1 MSEPISS
8 TSRLSAAPGEATRC
22 VTHMLVKRLTGAWSG
37 PHGRVQ
43 HTLLAVCP
51 NSEVVACAALQAA
64 KEARAPLLYAATLNQ
79 VDRDGGYTGWTPAS
93 FANFVEAEVDR
104 LGVDVP
110 VALCLDHGGPWKKD
124 DHVQQDLSY
133 EASRS
138 AVLKSIRACIDAGYD
153 LLHLDPTVDLRLS
166 PGQPVL
172 IPDIVERTVGLLR
185 EAETYRQS
193 VGRGPL
199 AYEVGTEESGGGLRT
214 ENRFCSFLQQL
225 AKAVDESGL
234 PRPSFV
240 VGDVGDAARH
250 LACQHGAYRATHN
263 RGSAAHRR
271 APQGPLH
278 RFREAPRRV
287 PDQRRGR
294 RECGSGACR
303 RRSTTRCW
311 IWSRWRTA
319 WMWPSGLPD
328 ALRSAVVD
336 SGRWRKWLRPE
347 EHGLDFGALPR
358 ERRDWLVHTGSRYVW
373 THPDV
378 QDARERLYANVRS
391 YRDPEAF
398 VHWRVREE
406 ILQYMHAFNLVGLAD
421 RISGGRGAGI
431 EG

>member
-1 MSEPISS
+1 MSEPMSS
-8 TSRLSAAPGEATRC
+8 TSRLYAAPGEATRC

-37 PHGRVQ
+37 PHGWVQ

-51 NSEVVACAALQAA
+51 NSEVVARAALQAA

-79 VDRDGGYTGWTPAS
+79 VDRDGGYTGWTPTS
-93 FANFVEAEVDR
+93 FADFVEAEVDR

-153 LLHLDPTVDLRLS
+153 LLHLDPTVDLRLP
-166 PGQPVL
+166 PGQPVP
-172 IPDIVERTVGLLR
+172 IPDIVERTVDLLR

-214 ENRFCSFLQQL
+214 EDRFCSFLQQL
-225 AKAVDESGL
+225 AKAIDENDL

-240 VGDVGDAARH
+240 VGDVGTRLDTSHVNMVRTERLTTEARRHIGALLKGHYTDSVKHLDVYPISGVGGANVGPGLSSAEYDALLDLVA
-250 LACQHGAYRATHN
+250 LEN
-263 RGSAAHRR
+263 RLDVA
-271 APQGPLH
+271 
-278 RFREAPRRV
+278 
-287 PDQRRGR
+287 
-294 RECGSGACR
+294 
-303 RRSTTRCW
+303 
-311 IWSRWRTA
+311 
-319 WMWPSGLPD
+319 SGLPD

-347 EHGLDFGALPR
+347 EQGLDFDALPR

-378 QDARERLYANVRS
+378 QDARERLYENVRS
-391 YRDPEAF
+391 YRDPDAF

-406 ILQYMHAFNLVGLAD
+406 ILRYMHAFNLVGLAD
-421 RISGGRGAGI
+421 RISGERGAGI